1 MGAKRSE
8 ADGASEAA
16 RRLFAAPC
24 RFVAGAASLSALP
37 AGALPEVAFAG
48 RSNVGKSSL
57 INALTGHK
65 QLARTSQTP
74 GRTQQINFFTL
85 DERLVLADLPGYG
98 YARAAKAKIAAWT
111 ELVEAY
117 LRGRPSLRRVCLLVD
132 ARHGLKPS
140 DRDVMAMLDEAAAVY
155 QIVLTKSD
163 KLRDAA
169 LDATLEAVAA
179 ELESHVAAHPLS
191 VPTSA
196 RTGLGIETLRT
207 ELSALAMPKGALP
220 SPAP

>member
-1 MGAKRSE
+1 MEAIKPE

-16 RRLFAAPC
+16 RLLFAAPC
-24 RFVAGAASLSALP
+24 RFVAGVASPSALP
-37 AGALPEVAFAG
+37 ASSLPEVAFAG

-85 DERLVLADLPGYG
+85 GERLMLADLPGYG
-98 YARAAKAKIAAWT
+98 YARAAKSRIAAWT
-111 ELVEAY
+111 RLVEDY

-132 ARHGLKPS
+132 ARHGLKSS
-140 DRDVMAMLDEAAAVY
+140 DRDVMAMLDDAAAVY

-163 KLRDAA
+163 KLRETA
-169 LDATLEAVAA
+169 LDATLDAIATEI
-179 ELESHVAAHPLS
+179 ESHVAAHPVI

-196 RTGLGIETLRT
+196 RASLGIEALRA
-207 ELSALAMPKGALP
+207 ELAALAKPKGAAP
-220 SPAP
+220 PPAP